1 MPTENADAESPSQKP
16 PQFDLGCLFAAIAIL
31 CGAFTLLAPLVVDFH
46 RNHWLI
52 IGAVS
57 GGGFL
62 GIAVGALITYYPRY
76 VVRQRSGD
84 LLLELPINSAAA
96 GWAASG
102 VGCEGVLMLI
112 FGVPIALSSFW
123 FQTPTYQQFPL
134 GLPHLL
140 PITGVAAAITAIG
153 IMAAAAKP
161 KPQLREKGLLIE
173 LSLTPWEKLTT
184 ARWSTLHPDVLRI
197 GSYGVNELTVPA
209 EDRDRVEAILRER
222 CPNLFAA
229 GEESAVD

>member
-1 MPTENADAESPSQKP
+1 MSTSPQPPNEKP
-16 PQFDLGCLFAAIAIL
+16 PQFDLGCLLAVIAIL
-31 CGAFTLLAPLVVDFH
+31 CGAFTLVAPFVIDFN
-46 RNHWLI
+46 RNHWLV

-62 GIAVGALITYYPRY
+62 GIAVGVLITYYPRY
-76 VVRQRSGD
+76 LVCKRSGD
-84 LLLELPINSAAA
+84 LLLELPANAAAA

-134 GLPHLL
+134 GLQHLL

-153 IMAAAAKP
+153 IMATAANP

-197 GSYGVNELTVPA
+197 GSYGVNELKVPA
-209 EDRDRVEAILRER
+209 EDRDQVEAILRER
-222 CPNLFAA
+222 CPKLFAA